1 MKSTVTTKLIAV
13 GAAAA
18 LALPLTASA
27 RHHRSGDV
35 FAGAVI
41 GVIAGA
47 MLAGAAQAQ
56 PVYVAPAPPPPPPPP
71 PPVYYYQPVPVPA
84 PTPYYGYY
92 APPPRPEYDNHRRP
106 CRPRPGWH

>member
-1 MKSTVTTKLIAV
+1 MKTNIATKLIAV
-13 GAAAA
+13 GIAAT

-27 RHHRSGDV
+27 RSHHHGGDV
-35 FAGAVI
+35 IAGAVI

-47 MLAGAAQAQ
+47 MIAGAAQAQ

-71 PPVYYYQPVPVPA
+71 VYYYYQPVPVPA

-92 APPPRPEYDNHRRP
+92 APPAPPQHHPRRRP
-106 CRPRPGWH
+106 CGPRPGWY

>member
-1 MKSTVTTKLIAV
+1 MKTCTTTKLIAV
-13 GAAAA
+13 GTAAA

-27 RHHRSGDV
+27 RHHSSGDV

-47 MLAGAAQAQ
+47 MLANTVNGET
-56 PVYVAPAPPPPPPPP
+56 VYVAPPPPPPPP
-71 PPVYYYQPVPVPA
+71 PPVYYYYQPVPVPA

-92 APPPRPEYDNHRRP
+92 APPAPQPPPCQRRRPGPRPDWY
-106 CRPRPGWH
+106 

>member
-1 MKSTVTTKLIAV
+1 MKTVTATKLIAV
-13 GAAAA
+13 GTAAA

-27 RHHRSGDV
+27 RHHSSGDV

-47 MLAGAAQAQ
+47 MLANTVNGET
-56 PVYVAPAPPPPPPPP
+56 VYVAPPPPP
-71 PPVYYYQPVPVPA
+71 PPVYYYYQPVPA

-92 APPPRPEYDNHRRP
+92 APPAPPPPPPCHRRRPGPRPDWY
-106 CRPRPGWH
+106 

>member
-1 MKSTVTTKLIAV
+1 MKTCTTAKFIAI
-13 GAAAA
+13 GTAAA

-27 RHHRSGDV
+27 RHHHNGDV

-47 MLAGAAQAQ
+47 MLASTVNGET
-56 PVYVAPAPPPPPPPP
+56 VYVAPPPPPPPPP
-71 PPVYYYQPVPVPA
+71 PPVYYYYQPVPA

-92 APPPRPEYDNHRRP
+92 APPAPQPPPCQRRRPGPRPDWY
-106 CRPRPGWH
+106 

>member
-1 MKSTVTTKLIAV
+1 MKTNIAPKLIAL
-13 GAAAA
+13 GTAAT

-27 RHHRSGDV
+27 RHHHSGDV

-47 MLAGAAQAQ
+47 VLASTANGET
-56 PVYVAPAPPPPPPPP
+56 VYVAPPPPPPPP
-71 PPVYYYQPVPVPA
+71 VYYYYQPVPVPA

-92 APPPRPEYDNHRRP
+92 APPPPPPCQRRRP
-106 CRPRPGWH
+106 GPRPDWY

>member
-1 MKSTVTTKLIAV
+1 MKTNITTKLVAV

-27 RHHRSGDV
+27 RHHHGSGDV

-47 MLAGAAQAQ
+47 MIAGAANAET
-56 PVYVAPAPPPPPPPP
+56 VYVAPPPPPPPP
-71 PPVYYYQPVPVPA
+71 PPP
-84 PTPYYGYY
+84 GYF
-92 APPPRPEYDNHRRP
+92 
-106 CRPRPGWH
+106 

>member
-1 MKSTVTTKLIAV
+1 MKTCTTAKFIAI
-13 GAAAA
+13 GTAAA

-27 RHHRSGDV
+27 RHHHNGDV

-47 MLAGAAQAQ
+47 MLASTVNGET
-56 PVYVAPAPPPPPPPP
+56 VYVAPPPPPPPP
-71 PPVYYYQPVPVPA
+71 PPVYYYYQPVPVPA

-92 APPPRPEYDNHRRP
+92 APPAPQPPPCQRRRPGPRPDWY
-106 CRPRPGWH
+106 

>member
-1 MKSTVTTKLIAV
+1 MKTSVTTKLIAV

-41 GVIAGA
+41 GVLAGA
-47 MLAGAAQAQ
+47 MIAGAAQAET
-56 PVYVAPAPPPPPPPP
+56 VYVAPPPPPPPPP
-71 PPVYYYQPVPVPA
+71 PPVYYYYQPVPVPA
-84 PTPYYGYY
+84 PTPHYGYY
-92 APPPRPEYDNHRRP
+92 APPPPPPCHRRRP
-106 CRPRPGWH
+106 GPRPDWY

>member
-1 MKSTVTTKLIAV
+1 MKTVTATKLIAV
-13 GAAAA
+13 GTAAA

-27 RHHRSGDV
+27 RHHSSGDV

-47 MLAGAAQAQ
+47 MLANTVNGET
-56 PVYVAPAPPPPPPPP
+56 VYVAPPPPPPP
-71 PPVYYYQPVPVPA
+71 VYYYYQPVPVPA

-92 APPPRPEYDNHRRP
+92 APPARPEYYDHRRP
-106 CRPRPGWH
+106 RGPRCW